1 MRKDSKRCMM
11 TDEQR
16 AMAEKNMPFVYWYMN
31 KHNLAFDVWEDV
43 LLEQLCRSVMKFEE
57 ERGLSLLTF
66 LTKCFENRIL
76 MEYRKETKKSR
87 VPEHLIKSGYEVLV
101 DDKHGHKLTLFDMIE
116 DRRKRFDEDM
126 CTEDAFRQ
134 YMESI
139 DDRSRTIILMRMQG
153 ANQNDIAENLG
164 VTQSYVSRLEKN
176 VLRRLKE
183 RCFTH

>member
-1 MRKDSKRCMM
+1 MRKDSKKCMM
-11 TDEQR
+11 TEEQR
-16 AMAEKNMPFVYWYMN
+16 DMAEKNMPFVYWYM
-31 KHNLAFDVWEDV
+31 KTRNLDFDKWEDI

-57 ERGLSLLTF
+57 ERGLTLLTF

-76 MEYRKETKKSR
+76 MEYRNEKKKSR
-87 VPEHLIKSGYEVLV
+87 VPECLIKSGYEVLA
-101 DDKHGHKLTLFDMIE
+101 DDKQGHELTLFDTVE
-116 DRRKRFDEDM
+116 DKMKRFDEDM

-139 DDRSRTIILMRMQG
+139 DDRSRAIILMRMQG
-153 ANQNDIAENLG
+153 ANQMEIAEKLE
-164 VTQSYVSRLEKN
+164 VTQSYVSRLERS